1 MMKKIEIAILCLF
14 SFFLLQMLD
23 VQAQTPLKKAVAGL
37 TFQVPCERI
46 DSLVSLARTKN
57 GCHYKHAGSGPNVFD
72 CSGFTMWVYKQFGVS
87 LPHGSVTQYTLGKK
101 VSKADLRPGDLV
113 FFYRSRCVGH
123 VGLVV
128 SVDSVKGATYIHA
141 STYKTGVRYN
151 QLNSSKSFVGAR
163 RIFECEGMP
172 QNSPEVAD
180 SVKVAEISVA
190 DTTQSTPAVAPAP
203 APQPAPK
210 PQPSYFYHKVKK
222 GETLSHLARRY
233 HTTVAKIQKWNR
245 LKSPDYIREGQR
257 LKIYR

>member
-1 MMKKIEIAILCLF
+1 
-14 SFFLLQMLD
+14 
-23 VQAQTPLKKAVAGL
+23 
-37 TFQVPCERI
+37 
-46 DSLVSLARTKN
+46 
-57 GCHYKHAGSGPNVFD
+57 
-72 CSGFTMWVYKQFGVS
+72 
-87 LPHGSVTQYTLGKK
+87 
-101 VSKADLRPGDLV
+101 
-113 FFYRSRCVGH
+113 
-123 VGLVV
+123 
-128 SVDSVKGATYIHA
+128 
-141 STYKTGVRYN
+141 
-151 QLNSSKSFVGAR
+151 
-163 RIFECEGMP
+163 MP

-233 HTTVAKIQKWNR
+233 HTTVAKIQKWNH